1 MTATQAPDPANC
13 NFSDSMLS
21 SALMRTLALVL
32 LGMLLLA
39 NIATTAAQDEASVR
53 AAALAALK
61 TENLL
66 LRRQAYEALGSVGL
80 AHDLPVLYAALYDPD
95 EPIRAIAQTSI
106 WKVWGR
112 SGDPVADRLYE
123 VGVSQMEKGLLRP
136 AVRTFSNLIESR
148 PDFAEAWNKRATVY
162 FLLEEDDL
170 SIADCEEVL
179 KRNPHHFGALSGYG
193 QLMLRK
199 GELDRALGY
208 FERALAVNPN
218 MEGVRSNIELLRR
231 VLREREK
238 RFI

>member
-106 WKVWGR
+106 WKATLIWCSALQRASR
-112 SGDPVADRLYE
+112 SYSETMGTAP
-123 VGVSQMEKGLLRP
+123 SQNCTCLTGP
-136 AVRTFSNLIESR
+136 PGCAPSPGGI
-148 PDFAEAWNKRATVY
+148 
-162 FLLEEDDL
+162 
-170 SIADCEEVL
+170 
-179 KRNPHHFGALSGYG
+179 
-193 QLMLRK
+193 
-199 GELDRALGY
+199 
-208 FERALAVNPN
+208 
-218 MEGVRSNIELLRR
+218 
-231 VLREREK
+231 
-238 RFI
+238 